1 MHKPRG
7 QTLDKA
13 VIDLGKREAYT
24 GLTLVRLSRVKRI
37 DDVLATAEGFND
49 WGGRGYDYFIPGEI
63 TKQPLPGMRLHNP
76 LHGQQACPE
85 FIVFDQRVG

>member
-1 MHKPRG
+1 MRVSV
-7 QTLDKA
+7 
-13 VIDLGKREAYT
+13 VIPSKNIKKQNKKDRKSKTA
-24 GLTLVRLSRVKRI
+24 LSS
-37 DDVLATAEGFND
+37 EGFND